1 MINKANKNVVRKTR
15 AQRIRKNLSGT
26 PERPRLSVFK
36 SLDNIYAQVIDD
48 VKGITIASASTL
60 TKTVASKLEGK
71 TKQEAAYL
79 VGEAIAKAAIKKAF
93 QNQIEGKGFSLVEVL
108 STCPTNWGLSPEK
121 SIAWLE
127 ENMLPYYPLGVYK
140 DKYAEEK

>member
-1 MINKANKNVVRKTR
+1 MINKPNKNEVRLTR
-15 AQRIRKNLSGT
+15 AKRIRKNLSGT

-60 TKTVASKLEGK
+60 TKSVASNLEGK

-79 VGEAIAKAAIKKAF
+79 VGEAVAKMAIEKGVKTVVFDRAGYIYTGRVKALADGAR
-93 QNQIEGKGFSLVEVL
+93 NA
-108 STCPTNWGLSPEK
+108 GLEF
-121 SIAWLE
+121 
-127 ENMLPYYPLGVYK
+127 
-140 DKYAEEK
+140 

>member
-26 PERPRLSVFK
+26 TERPRLSVFK

-48 VKGITIASASTL
+48 VKGITIVSASTL

-71 TKQEAAYL
+71 TKQEAAYI
-79 VGEAIAKAAIKKAF
+79 VGEAVAKAAIKKGVKAVVF
-93 QNQIEGKGFSLVEVL
+93 DRAGYIYTGRVKALADGARSA
-108 STCPTNWGLSPEK
+108 GLEF
-121 SIAWLE
+121 
-127 ENMLPYYPLGVYK
+127 
-140 DKYAEEK
+140 

>member
-26 PERPRLSVFK
+26 TERPRLSVFK

-48 VKGITIASASTL
+48 VKGITLVSASTL

-71 TKQEAAYL
+71 SKQEAAYL
-79 VGEAIAKAAIKKAF
+79 VGEAVAKEAIKKGIKSVVFDRAGY
-93 QNQIEGKGFSLVEVL
+93 IYTGRVKALAEGARSA
-108 STCPTNWGLSPEK
+108 GLEF
-121 SIAWLE
+121 
-127 ENMLPYYPLGVYK
+127 
-140 DKYAEEK
+140 

>member
-79 VGEAIAKAAIKKAF
+79 VGEAIAKAAIKKGVKTVVFDRAGY
-93 QNQIEGKGFSLVEVL
+93 IYTGRVKSLAEGARSA
-108 STCPTNWGLSPEK
+108 GLEF
-121 SIAWLE
+121 
-127 ENMLPYYPLGVYK
+127 
-140 DKYAEEK
+140 

>member
-1 MINKANKNVVRKTR
+1 MINKTNKNEVRITR
-15 AQRIRKNLSGT
+15 AKRIRKNLSGT

-71 TKQEAAYL
+71 TKQEQAYL
-79 VGEAIAKAAIKKAF
+79 VGEAVAKAAMKKGVKTVVFDRSGYIYTGRVKALA
-93 QNQIEGKGFSLVEVL
+93 EGARSA
-108 STCPTNWGLSPEK
+108 GLEF
-121 SIAWLE
+121 
-127 ENMLPYYPLGVYK
+127 
-140 DKYAEEK
+140 